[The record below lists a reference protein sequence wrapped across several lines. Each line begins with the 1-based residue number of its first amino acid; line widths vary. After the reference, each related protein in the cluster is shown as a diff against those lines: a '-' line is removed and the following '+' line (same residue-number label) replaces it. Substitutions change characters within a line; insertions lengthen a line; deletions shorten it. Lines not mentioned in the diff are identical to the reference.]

1 MKKIIFLFSI
11 ISVGFTNAQNVF
23 QDDFGSY
30 TTGMQ
35 LSGQGAWS
43 NNSSLPG
50 GGGGCAGFG
59 CPNSKVIATALN
71 YADYGNA
78 SNSVELKP
86 DLDTAGRGF
95 ASVSGNDIYFGVVV
109 NLTSATVTSSF
120 DLFRLSTSTGNFNPA
135 FKVLIKS
142 ASGGFVVGISKG
154 SSGTSPFATTVLP
167 FGSDH
172 LIVVKYTKS
181 TGDDMVSLF
190 LDPVF
195 IAGEPATPIL
205 STTNGVDQ
213 TGNIDRISIRQNTSN
228 GIPTGRYGLVS
239 VAATWSDLAF
249 PNLATDTVNATN
261 FKVLSN
267 NAKTGALSIDSNANF
282 ENIKVTIFDIQ
293 GKIIQ
298 TKIVS
303 LMKNINEI
311 SINPIQNSGI
321 YIVEIIANEKKYTQK
336 ISVN

>member
-1 MKKIIFLFSI
+1 MKKIILLLSFLTVSL
-11 ISVGFTNAQNVF
+11 TNAQNIF
-23 QDDFGSY
+23 QDNFATY
-30 TTGMQ
+30 TTGTQ
-35 LSGQGAWS
+35 LSGQGTWS

-50 GGGGCAGFG
+50 GGGTCTGFG
-59 CPNSKVIATALN
+59 CLNSRVIATPISYLN
-71 YADYGNA
+71 YGSSLNTA
-78 SNSVELKP
+78 ELKT

-95 ASVSGNDIYFGVVV
+95 TAVTGNDVYFGVVV
-109 NLTSATVTSSF
+109 NLTSATVTSTF

-181 TGDDMVSLF
+181 TSDDMVSLY
-190 LDPVF
+190 LDPNF
-195 IAGEPATPIL
+195 IAGEPTTPIL

-228 GIPTGRYGLVS
+228 GIPTGRYGLISVS
-239 VAATWSDLAF
+239 STWAGLAF
-249 PNLATDTVNATN
+249 PNLAANNFNSTN

-267 NAKTGALSIDSNANF
+267 NAKTGILSINSNSNF
-282 ENIKVTIFDIQ
+282 ENAKVTLFDIQ
-293 GKIIQ
+293 GKIIE

-303 LMKNINEI
+303 LTENTNEI
-311 SINPIQNSGI
+311 SINPIQNSGV
-321 YIVEIIANEKKYTQK
+321 YIVEIIANDKQFTQK

>member
-1 MKKIIFLFSI
+1 MKKIILL
-11 ISVGFTNAQNVF
+11 ISLLASSFTNAQNVF
-23 QDDFGSY
+23 QDDFGTY

-35 LSGQGAWS
+35 LSGQGPWS

-59 CPNSKVIATALN
+59 CLNSKVITTALN
-71 YADYGNA
+71 YADYGSA
-78 SNSVELKP
+78 LNSVELKP

-142 ASGGFVVGISKG
+142 ATGGFVVGISKG

-167 FGSDH
+167 FGSNH

-181 TGDDMVSLF
+181 TGDDMVSLY
-190 LDPVF
+190 LNPNF

-205 STTNGVDQ
+205 SSTNGVDQ

-249 PNLATDTVNATN
+249 SNLAINTVTATN
-261 FKVLSN
+261 FKVLPN
-267 NAKTGALSIDSNANF
+267 NAKIGELSIDSNANF
-282 ENIKVTIFDIQ
+282 ENAKVTIFDIL
-293 GKIIQ
+293 GKVIE

-303 LMKNINEI
+303 LTENTNQIL
-311 SINPIQNSGI
+311 INPIQNSGV
-321 YIVEIIANEKKYTQK
+321 YIVEIITNDKQFTQK